1 MPSIFVGVSSRNR
14 SIDRCHARGI
24 KVFSDAIGPNESVA
38 SYRRAILDGID
49 LIQTDHPVRVLRAI
63 ELIDTSNRPPRD

>member
-1 MPSIFVGVSSRNR
+1 MSKSL
-14 SIDRCHARGI
+14 IDQCHARGV
-24 KVFSDAIGPNESVA
+24 KVFSDALGLNETEA

-63 ELIDTSNRPPRD
+63 ELLDASGRPPQD